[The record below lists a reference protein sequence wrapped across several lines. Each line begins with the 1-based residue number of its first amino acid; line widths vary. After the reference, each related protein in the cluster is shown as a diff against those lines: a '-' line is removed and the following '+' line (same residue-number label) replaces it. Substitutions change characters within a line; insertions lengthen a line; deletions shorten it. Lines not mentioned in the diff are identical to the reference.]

1 MALYKPI
8 QIDGD
13 EDIKVLMKKLY
24 RFNEDLRYTMSNLD
38 LADNCPGV
46 LDKIDERD
54 DMLRTIKWDAD
65 QLHIQ
70 YDDLETDTT
79 TSLRQS
85 EDAINMLV
93 SRGSVVDTLI
103 TRLDIYKESITLKSK
118 QIVIDAD
125 NMQLDRAGNATFAGD
140 ITGGSIWIGEGK
152 FWVNSN
158 GDCYIDDELITET
171 LNPSDGIFAARLE
184 VYNDDEYVIYIT
196 DTINAGEAY
205 ISGEL
210 NCRQVNQR
218 SDRRIKKNITN
229 LDPSKC
235 AKIVSRL
242 QPKSFRFI
250 GSGVPSI
257 GFEAQDVYRIQDDIP
272 LVGRNG
278 AYLEVPYGNYTA
290 LLAGAIQDNQRR
302 INNLKRRIAE
312 CHTST
317 AR

>member
-38 LADNCPGV
+38 IEDNCPGI

-54 DMLRTIKWDAD
+54 DMIRTIKWDAD

-70 YDDLETDTT
+70 YDDLETATT

-85 EDAINMLV
+85 EDAINLLV

-103 TRLDIYKESITLKSK
+103 TRLDVYKESITLKSQ
-118 QIVIDAD
+118 QIVIDAN
-125 NMQLDRAGNATFAGD
+125 NMQLDRAGNTVFTGSV
-140 ITGGSIWIGEGK
+140 TGGSIYIANGR
-152 FWVNSN
+152 FWVNQN

-171 LNPSDGIFAARLE
+171 LNPSDGIFAAQLE

-205 ISGEL
+205 IGGEL
-210 NCRQVNQR
+210 NCRQVKQR
-218 SDRRIKKNITN
+218 SDRRAKKHITGLN
-229 LDPSKC
+229 QSKC
-235 AKIVSRL
+235 AKIASQL

-250 GSGVPSI
+250 GSGIPSI
-257 GFEAQDVYRIQDDIP
+257 GFEAQDVYRIQDDLP

-278 AYLEVPYGNYTA
+278 AYLEIPYANCTA

-302 INNLKRRIAE
+302 IDRLKRMVM
-312 CHTST
+312 
-317 AR
+317 

>member
-1 MALYKPI
+1 MALYNPI
-8 QIDGD
+8 RIDGD
-13 EDIKVLMKKLY
+13 EDVKTLMKKLY
-24 RFNEDLRYTMSNLD
+24 RFNEDLRHTMSNLD

-103 TRLDIYKESITLKSK
+103 TRLDIYNESITLRSK
-118 QIVIDAD
+118 QIEIDAN
-125 NMQLDRAGNATFAGD
+125 NMQLDRAGNTVFTGS
-140 ITGGSIWIGEGK
+140 ITGGSIWLGNGK
-152 FWVNSN
+152 FWVNEY
-158 GDCYIDDELITET
+158 GDCYIDDEMITET
-171 LNPSDGIFAARLE
+171 LNPSDGIFAAQLE
-184 VYNDDEYVIYIT
+184 VYNDDEVMIYIT

-205 ISGEL
+205 IGGEL
-210 NCRQVNQR
+210 NCRQVKQR
-218 SDRRIKKNITN
+218 SDRRVKKHITG

-235 AKIVSRL
+235 AKIVRQL

-250 GSGVPSI
+250 GSGIPSI
-257 GFEAQDVYRIQDDIP
+257 GFEAQDVYHVQDDLP

-278 AYLEVPYGNYTA
+278 AYLEIPYGNCTA

-302 INNLKRRIAE
+302 MDRLKRMVM
-312 CHTST
+312 
-317 AR
+317 

>member
-8 QIDGD
+8 RIDGD

-24 RFNEDLRYTMSNLD
+24 RFNEDLRFTMSNLD
-38 LADNCPGV
+38 LADNCPGI
-46 LDKIDERD
+46 LEKIDERD
-54 DMLRTIKWDAD
+54 DMLRTINWDAD

-70 YDDLETDTT
+70 YDDLETSTT

-85 EDAINMLV
+85 EDAINLLV

-103 TRLDIYKESITLKSK
+103 TRLDVYKESITLKSQ
-118 QIVIDAD
+118 QIVIDAN
-125 NMQLDRAGNATFAGD
+125 NMTLDRAGNTVFTGNV
-140 ITGGSIWIGEGK
+140 TGGSIYIANGR
-152 FWVNSN
+152 FWVNQN

-171 LNPSDGIFAARLE
+171 LNPSDGIFAANLE
-184 VYNDDEYVIYIT
+184 VYNDEEYVIYIT

-210 NCRQVNQR
+210 NCRQVRQR
-218 SDRRIKKNITN
+218 SDRRVKKNITGLN
-229 LDPSKC
+229 QSKC
-235 AKIVSRL
+235 AKIVSQL

-250 GSGVPSI
+250 DSGIPSI
-257 GFEAQDVYRIQDDIP
+257 GFEAQDVYRIQDDLP

-278 AYLEVPYGNYTA
+278 AYLEIPYGNCTA

-302 INNLKRRIAE
+302 IDRLKRMVM
-312 CHTST
+312 
-317 AR
+317 

>member
-1 MALYKPI
+1 MAVYKPI

-13 EDIKVLMKKLY
+13 EDVKTLMKKLY

-70 YDDLETDTT
+70 YDDLETATT

-85 EDAINMLV
+85 EDAINLLV

-103 TRLDIYKESITLKSK
+103 TRLDVYKESITLKSQ
-118 QIVIDAD
+118 QIVIDAN
-125 NMQLDRAGNATFAGD
+125 NMTLDRAGNTVFSGSV
-140 ITGGSIWIGEGK
+140 TGGSIYIADGR
-152 FWVNSN
+152 FWVNEY

-171 LNPSDGIFAARLE
+171 LNPSNGIFAAQLE
-184 VYNDDEYVIYIT
+184 VYNDEEYVINIT

-205 ISGEL
+205 IGGEL
-210 NCRQVNQR
+210 NCRQVRQR
-218 SDRRIKKNITN
+218 SDRRVKKNITGLN
-229 LDPSKC
+229 QSKC
-235 AKIVSRL
+235 AKIVSQL

-250 GSGVPSI
+250 GSGIPSI
-257 GFEAQDVYRIQDDIP
+257 GFEAQDVYRIQDDLP

-278 AYLEVPYGNYTA
+278 AYLEIPYGNCTA

-302 INNLKRRIAE
+302 IDRLKRMVM
-312 CHTST
+312 
-317 AR
+317 

>member
-1 MALYKPI
+1 MALYNPI
-8 QIDGD
+8 RIDGD
-13 EDIKVLMKKLY
+13 EDVKTLMKKLY
-24 RFNEDLRYTMSNLD
+24 RFNEDLRHTMSNLD

-103 TRLDIYKESITLKSK
+103 TRLDIYNESITLRSK
-118 QIVIDAD
+118 QIEIDAN
-125 NMQLDRAGNATFAGD
+125 NMQLDRAGNTVFTGS
-140 ITGGSIWIGEGK
+140 ITGGYIRLANGK
-152 FWVNSN
+152 FWVNED

-171 LNPSDGIFAARLE
+171 LNPSDGIFAAQLE
-184 VYNDDEYVIYIT
+184 VYNDDEVMIYIT

-205 ISGEL
+205 IGGEL
-210 NCRQVNQR
+210 NCRQVKQR
-218 SDRRIKKNITN
+218 SDRRAKKHITGLN
-229 LDPSKC
+229 QSKC
-235 AKIVSRL
+235 AKIVSQL

-250 GSGVPSI
+250 GSGIPSI
-257 GFEAQDVYRIQDDIP
+257 GFEAQDVYHVQDDLP

-278 AYLEVPYGNYTA
+278 AYLEIPYGNCTA

-302 INNLKRRIAE
+302 IDRLKRMVM
-312 CHTST
+312 
-317 AR
+317 